1 MSRTYG
7 FFPSVESA
15 ASHMERLERL
25 WAWYLSTSGR
35 IPLFVPEED
44 QIEFYNA
51 SGEDIPPHAVM
62 QITDGEESVVKVDK
76 PADRYGRT
84 GPYLINGNEAVLTG
98 KFGIATKNG
107 TALVKIIDAGTINF
121 GKRLSAEAN
130 QWYAIE
136 NPCGPWRYVGT
147 QETLSYNG
155 THVLAQWVNYPLTID
170 FVAPVG
176 GIAAAT
182 GTDPITMGSATCDIW
197 QDSGTLG
204 QITDST
210 FNETIYNKFAEAV
223 PASARGYASLSA
235 RGLWRAIS
243 WSCE

>member
-1 MSRTYG
+1 MD
-7 FFPSVESA
+7 
-15 ASHMERLERL
+15 RLERL
-25 WAWYLSTSGR
+25 WAWFLSTGQR

-44 QIEFYNA
+44 QIEFYND

-84 GPYLINGNEAVLTG
+84 GPYLINGNEAVLEG

-107 TALVKIIDAGTINF
+107 TALVKIVDAGTVNF

-136 NPCGPWRYVGT
+136 NPCGPWRYCGT
-147 QETLSYNG
+147 QEELSYNG
-155 THVLAQWVNYPLTID
+155 THVLAQWVDYPPIVD

-176 GIAAAT
+176 GIAATT
-182 GTDPITMGSATCDIW
+182 GTDPLTMGSATCDIW
-197 QDSGTLG
+197 IDSGTLG
-204 QITDST
+204 QLTDSS
-210 FNETIYNKFAEAV
+210 FNETIYNRFAESV
-223 PASARGYASLSA
+223 PASARGIASLSG
-235 RGLWRAIS
+235 RGVWRAVS
-243 WSCE
+243 WSC